1 MLNKLIQLL
10 KSTAASGPCP
20 SGVCLWHDIEDLT
33 ALAQELAE
41 ETLAEELE

>member
-1 MLNKLIQLL
+1 MLNKLMQLL
-10 KSTAASGPCP
+10 KRSGVSGPCP

-41 ETLAEELE
+41 ETLAKELE

>member
-1 MLNKLIQLL
+1 MLKKLLQLL
-10 KSTAASGPCP
+10 TSSGASGPCP

-41 ETLAEELE
+41 EALSE